1 MGENLVSSNYLT
13 FPEVD
18 LEGQEVGLDIVAHQV
33 LQRDQEPHCLFQRIL
48 RLGERKKERKI
59 LT

>member
-33 LQRDQEPHCLFQRIL
+33 LQRDQEPHCLF
-48 RLGERKKERKI
+48 
-59 LT
+59 